1 MDGQKLKKILAAEGV
16 TASRLADHLGC
27 SRQSVSYLFQ
37 AQSIKLEKLER
48 IAELLGK
55 KATDLL
61 LPDSGSAQVE
71 ELKAQLKQKDKE
83 IADLN
88 ARIDKLLAII
98 ERQV

>member
-1 MDGQKLKKILAAEGV
+1 MDGQKLKRILAAEGV
-16 TASRLADHLGC
+16 SASKLAEHLGC

-37 AQSIKLEKLER
+37 AQSIKLEKLEK

-55 KATDLL
+55 KASDFIM
-61 LPDSGSAQVE
+61 PDSSSTQIE
-71 ELKAQLKQKDKE
+71 ELKEQLAAKERE
-83 IADLN
+83 IASLN